1 MSLSNNLS
9 KILIIDFG
17 SQFTQLIARRVRE
30 LGVFSEIVSHKKIN
44 INQITKENIAGII
57 LSGGPLNVY
66 ENDKFRFDKKILKL
80 GVPILGICF
89 GHQILSKLLGGKVKK
104 SKHREFGLA
113 TISKVSNS
121 ILTKNFFSKNKTSD
135 VWMSHADQV
144 SKTPRN
150 FKVIAS
156 TKNSKL
162 TIIENTKDNFY
173 GVQFHPEV
181 THTDKGKI
189 LLRNFVFLICKIKK
203 NWSSKDQKLKL
214 IKEIKEQVGTNKVIC
229 GLSGGVDSSVVAQLL
244 SKAIGKNL
252 TCIFVNN
259 GLLRKNEETQVV
271 NTFKKKLKINL
282 IYVNAEKE
290 FIRKLTN
297 VSDPEKKRKII
308 GNLFIKIFERFANKI
323 KNVQFLAQGTL
334 YPDLIE
340 SKSVTGSQTSKIKSH
355 HNVGGLPKK
364 MKLKLVEPLKFLF
377 KDEVRK
383 LGLELN
389 LSNDII
395 SRHPFPGPGLAI
407 RMPGIITNEKIKILK
422 EADFYFIKA
431 LRDHG
436 LYHKIWQAYA
446 ALLPVKTVGVMGDNR
461 TYEHICLLRAITSE
475 DGMTADFFDFPKG
488 FMQSISNQ
496 IINNIRGINRVV
508 YDVTSKPPSTIEL
521 E

>member
-1 MSLSNNLS
+1 MSLKISIS

-17 SQFTQLIARRVRE
+17 SQFTQLIARRIRE
-30 LGVFSEIVSHKKIN
+30 LGVFSEIISHKKIN
-44 INQITKENIAGII
+44 SKKLLNQNVTGII

-66 ENDKFRFDKKILKL
+66 QKDKFSFDRNILKL
-80 GVPILGICF
+80 KIPILGICF
-89 GHQILSKLLGGKVKK
+89 GHQILSKELGGRVKK
-104 SKHREFGLA
+104 SNYREFGLA
-113 TISKVSNS
+113 QIHKVSNS
-121 ILTKNFFSKNKTSD
+121 LLIKDFFDKKNKNN

-144 SKTPRN
+144 SKMPKN

-156 TKNSKL
+156 SKNSRL
-162 TIIENTKDNFY
+162 AIIENSKDKFY

-181 THTDKGKI
+181 THTNKGKI
-189 LLRNFVFLICKIKK
+189 LFRNFLFSICKIKK
-203 NWSSKDQKLKL
+203 NWSSKDQKIRL
-214 IKEIKEQVGTNKVIC
+214 IKEINTQVGNEKVIC

-259 GLLRKNEETQVV
+259 GLLRKNEEFQVI

-290 FIRKLTN
+290 FIKKLTN
-297 VSDPEKKRKII
+297 VNDPEKKRKII
-308 GNLFIKIFERFANKI
+308 GNLFIKIFERYAKKI
-323 KNVQFLAQGTL
+323 KNVKFLAQGTL

-340 SKSVTGSQTSKIKSH
+340 SRSVTGSQTSKIKSH

-389 LSNDII
+389 LSREII

-407 RMPGIITNEKIKILK
+407 RIPGHITKEKIKILK
-422 EADFYFIKA
+422 EADYYFINQLKKFN
-431 LRDHG
+431 

-475 DGMTADFFDFPKG
+475 DGMTADFYNFDKN
-488 FMQSISNQ
+488 FMQTISNE

-508 YDVTSKPPSTIEL
+508 YDITSKPPSTIEL